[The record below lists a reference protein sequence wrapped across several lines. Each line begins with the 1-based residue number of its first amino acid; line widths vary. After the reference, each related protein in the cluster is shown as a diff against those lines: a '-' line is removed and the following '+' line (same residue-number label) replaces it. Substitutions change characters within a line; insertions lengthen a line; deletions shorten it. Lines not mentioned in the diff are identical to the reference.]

1 MRKIKDVRNATEQ
14 EVIELIKDAGI
25 QINLE
30 IQTFDKQE
38 EKKVS
43 DNRENGF
50 IQNKPRLGPAPSI
63 KQKPPNVNSLLKN
76 TSTIQSSKM
85 DSNYQDDDED
95 DTRDMTGRIRTE
107 AGFEIDRASAGN
119 CKLNKSEK
127 DRDKETEDEFGYT
140 MAKIKKRYNL
150 MSDLRKVEIT
160 KPPNQALGLAL
171 AGHSDRQKM
180 ACFVAGVN
188 PNGLFG
194 SADIKPGDEILEA
207 NGNVLKNRCHLN
219 ASVIFKNVDCDKL
232 VLITSRRKASDDMSV
247 RPVKR
252 FPPEV
257 DDTKFLFDQ
266 FPKAR
271 SVPIKKEGF
280 LGIMVI
286 YGKHKEVGNGIF
298 VSDLREESNAQLA
311 GIKVGDLLMAV
322 NKDVTLESTYDEAV
336 ALLKRSEGI
345 VNLVVMSLKQ
355 EESEKK
361 DDKKAEDGDKAD
373 KGDKKKEEKPKE
385 PEKPIDP
392 ATCEVE
398 LNRKTLI
405 EVKAEKKP
413 LGVIVVGGKNNY
425 VKVKVTE
432 MKVIPYLYSSKIPTI
447 TGCVI
452 THIYPEGVLAS
463 DKRLKIFDHIVEVNG
478 AQVKCNE
485 ITTLKVHQL
494 FHMAYDKVTYVV
506 YRADPPELENFKVEF
521 TKKSGATGRISLDI
535 TRPKPTER
543 TEPTKV

>member
-1 MRKIKDVRNATEQ
+1 MVQLNASGSGHIHTVVLDKTGKRSFGICIVRGEVKDSPNTKTTGIFIKGIVPESPAHLCGKLKVGDRILSINDKDVRNATEQ

-76 TSTIQSSKM
+76 TSVAQSSNM
-85 DSNYQDDDED
+85 DSNYQDDDDD

-127 DRDKETEDEFGYT
+127 ERDKETEDEFGYT

-160 KPPNQALGLAL
+160 KPPNQGLGLAL

-194 SADIKPGDEILEA
+194 SADIKAGDEILEA

-219 ASVIFKNVDCDKL
+219 ASVIFKNIDCDKL

-247 RPVKR
+247 KPVKR

-257 DDTKFLFDQ
+257 DDTKFLFEQ

-311 GIKVGDLLMAV
+311 GIKVGDLLLAV

-345 VNLVVMSLKQ
+345 VNLVVMSLKK
-355 EESEKK
+355 EEPE
-361 DDKKAEDGDKAD
+361 DDKKGGDGDKAGE
-373 KGDKKKEEKPKE
+373 KRKKRNQK
-385 PEKPIDP
+385 
-392 ATCEVE
+392 
-398 LNRKTLI
+398 NRKT
-405 EVKAEKKP
+405 
-413 LGVIVVGGKNNY
+413 N
-425 VKVKVTE
+425 
-432 MKVIPYLYSSKIPTI
+432 
-447 TGCVI
+447 
-452 THIYPEGVLAS
+452 
-463 DKRLKIFDHIVEVNG
+463 R
-478 AQVKCNE
+478 
-485 ITTLKVHQL
+485 
-494 FHMAYDKVTYVV
+494 
-506 YRADPPELENFKVEF
+506 
-521 TKKSGATGRISLDI
+521 SGNM
-535 TRPKPTER
+535 
-543 TEPTKV
+543 